1 MRVVSGLGVELVRVG
16 AVAPAL
22 VRQLRED
29 VAVCLAHPVWVA
41 AHELPVAEAFSR
53 DRQQYSADTLIAALQ
68 HPAPDDGVRRIGVT
82 DVDLYLPVFAHVLG
96 SAQLDGVAG
105 IASTFRLHP
114 EFSGE
119 PADPHRLRLRLLKEV
134 LHELGHTCGLVHC
147 HLSWCVMSASLLPEH
162 VDLKD
167 PSYCADCAQRMGV
180 PRDGILS
187 FFLKGDHS

>member
-1 MRVVSGLGVELVRVG
+1 MPPLGVELVRVG
-16 AVAPAL
+16 AIAPAL

-29 VAVCLAHPVWVA
+29 VAVCLAHPVRVA
-41 AHELPVAEAFSR
+41 GRELPVADAFSR
-53 DRQQYSADTLIAALQ
+53 DRRQYSAETLLAALRD
-68 HPAPDDGVRRIGVT
+68 PAPAPGVRRIGVT

-105 IASTFRLHP
+105 VASTFRLRP

-119 PADPHRLRLRLLKEV
+119 PANPHKLRLRILKEV

-147 HLSWCVMSASLLPEH
+147 SLSWCVMSASLLPEH

-167 PSYCADCAQRMGV
+167 PSYCAECAAVMGV

-187 FFLKGDHS
+187 FFLKGDPS

>member
-1 MRVVSGLGVELVRVG
+1 MGALGVELVRVG
-16 AVAPAL
+16 AIAPAI

-29 VAVCLAHPVWVA
+29 MAVCLAHPVWVA
-41 AHELPVAEAFSR
+41 KRELPVADAFSR
-53 DRQQYSADTLIAALQ
+53 DRRQYSADVLLASLCDPE
-68 HPAPDDGVRRIGVT
+68 PADGVRRVGVT

-105 IASTFRLHP
+105 IASTFRLRP
-114 EFSGE
+114 EFAGE
-119 PADPHRLRLRLLKEV
+119 SADPYRLRLRILKEV

-147 HLSWCVMSASLLPEH
+147 GLSWCVMSASLLPEH

-167 PSYCADCAQRMGV
+167 PSYCSACAEAMGV

-187 FFLKGDHS
+187 FFLKGDPS